1 MQGAGGP
8 RVPLGVAA
16 SVPASCR
23 AGGLGAEERLPRNF
37 CRPTPGSSLALQ
49 VGARVCTPCVC
60 VCVHAC
66 VCVHTWTM
74 CVCIMCALL
83 YGAHVCTVC
92 MCCVCTHVL
101 LTSLASESG
110 SSGNEGSPV
119 RGESGNSLFRARG
132 DPHKAPEPFWTD
144 TVWSQAAF
152 PLGRRH
158 LPPHPSL
165 FSSWFRKYP

>member
-1 MQGAGGP
+1 M
-8 RVPLGVAA
+8 
-16 SVPASCR
+16 PAPCR

-37 CRPTPGSSLALQ
+37 CRPTPGASLTLQ

-60 VCVHAC
+60 VY
-66 VCVHTWTM
+66 VCVHVYVCTRGQCVRVL
-74 CVCIMCALL
+74 CVCFCM
-83 YGAHVCTVC
+83 HVCDVC
-92 MCCVCTHVL
+92 MCCVCMQVLVCVCTHVL
-101 LTSLASESG
+101 LMSLASESG

-119 RGESGNSLFRARG
+119 RGESGNSLSRARA
-132 DPHKAPEPFWTD
+132 DPHDAPEPFWTD

-158 LPPHPSL
+158 LPPPRPPL